1 MSLPC
6 ILITFS
12 LFLLAAGKGH
22 GVNQAPNTTHVGNCP
37 CSVVLRDLLGH
48 LAGMG
53 GMVSVVPLEPPE
65 TLELMEEMVK
75 GARLE
80 MMEETVM
87 WALLA
92 EMVFLVLEEQVEETE
107 KMVLWALQVL
117 QQDWTWKGF
126 ETL

>member
-1 MSLPC
+1 M
-6 ILITFS
+6 
-12 LFLLAAGKGH
+12 
-22 GVNQAPNTTHVGNCP
+22 
-37 CSVVLRDLLGH
+37 
-48 LAGMG
+48 
-53 GMVSVVPLEPPE
+53 VPLEPPE
-65 TLELMEEMVK
+65 TVELMEEMVK

-107 KMVLWALQVL
+107 KTVLWALQVL